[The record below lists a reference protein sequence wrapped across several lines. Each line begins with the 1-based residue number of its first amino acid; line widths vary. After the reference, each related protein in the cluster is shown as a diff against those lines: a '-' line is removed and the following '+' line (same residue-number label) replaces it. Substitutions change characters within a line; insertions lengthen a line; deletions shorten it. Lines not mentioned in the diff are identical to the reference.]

1 MANTGW
7 VPEAYKETI
16 QELMLSEKI
25 LIDDE
30 PVIMETKTIKKQQN
44 INDKNINYNLTFRYA
59 NPILNYNI

>member
-1 MANTGW
+1 
-7 VPEAYKETI
+7 
-16 QELMLSEKI
+16 MLSEKI